1 VVKIYY
7 LAYVVKKS
15 ESDKN
20 SIMSSSNPSGAG
32 AVSGQTYGAINAST
46 TDHWMIRLPNR
57 LASAWEEAPEGTIL
71 GTLTFT
77 KGGTSS
83 NSRQPAAKRQKVG
96 APSSAPS
103 SSKIT
108 ITIDP
113 TLAESQLDLPVNYSL
128 EAMSNKTNGNLHPFT
143 RNENGGVSIHGQV
156 SRTASAQVTNG
167 NGSNTANTSSDA
179 NQTRYRNLLKN
190 RLLDTS
196 VNSKR
201 FVQPHSD
208 AAPQASKAATF
219 AASLGTGFG
228 GSVAQ
233 FGKKVLDAKER
244 QKGFGVEE
252 VSGPPIIGAD
262 NVRSKLFELFSKR
275 VFWSVKDLIMA
286 SGGRLPEKETREILR
301 DIADYHR
308 QGEHRN
314 MWELKGEFK
323 SSTAATESNS

>member
-1 VVKIYY
+1 M
-7 LAYVVKKS
+7 S
-15 ESDKN
+15 
-20 SIMSSSNPSGAG
+20 SSSNPSGAGAG

-57 LASAWEEAPEGTIL
+57 LASAWEDAPEGTVL

-77 KGGTSS
+77 KGGTTNG
-83 NSRQPAAKRQKVG
+83 NSAGQPTAKRQKTN

-103 SSKIT
+103 SSKIS
-108 ITIDP
+108 ITLDP
-113 TLAESQLDLPVNYSL
+113 ALAESQLDLPVNYSL
-128 EAMSNKTNGNLHPFT
+128 EAMSKKTNGTLHPFT
-143 RNENGGVSIHGQV
+143 RNANGGVSIHGLV
-156 SRTASAQVTNG
+156 SRTASVQVTNG
-167 NGSNTANTSSDA
+167 SGSNNANASSDA
-179 NQTRYRNLLKN
+179 RYRNLLKN

-201 FVQPHSD
+201 FVQPHAD

-252 VSGPPIIGAD
+252 VSGPPITGAD

-323 SSTAATESNS
+323 SSISADSNS

>member
-1 VVKIYY
+1 M
-7 LAYVVKKS
+7 S
-15 ESDKN
+15 KN
-20 SIMSSSNPSGAG
+20 TNPSGAG
-32 AVSGQTYGAINAST
+32 AVSGQTYGVINAST

-57 LASAWEEAPEGTIL
+57 LASAWEELPEGASL

-77 KGGTSS
+77 KGGASG
-83 NSRQPAAKRQKVG
+83 NNNGGQPTAKRQKVS
-96 APSSAPS
+96 APSSAPT

-113 TLAESQLDLPVNYSL
+113 ALAESQLDLPVNYSL
-128 EAMSNKTNGNLHPFT
+128 EAMSKKTNGCLHPFT
-143 RNENGGVSIHGQV
+143 RNGNGGVSILGQV
-156 SRTASAQVTNG
+156 SRTASAQVANDSG
-167 NGSNTANTSSDA
+167 SGSNTANASSDV
-179 NQTRYRNLLKN
+179 NITRYRNLMKN

-201 FVQPHSD
+201 FVQPYAD

-219 AASLGTGFG
+219 AASVGTGFG

-252 VSGPPIIGAD
+252 VSGPPIIGAE

-286 SGGRLPEKETREILR
+286 SGGRLPEKETRDVLR

-323 SSTAATESNS
+323 SSVAATDSKS

>member
-1 VVKIYY
+1 M
-7 LAYVVKKS
+7 S
-15 ESDKN
+15 KN
-20 SIMSSSNPSGAG
+20 ANPSGAG
-32 AVSGQTYGAINAST
+32 AVSGQTYGVINAST

-57 LASAWEEAPEGTIL
+57 LASAWEEVPEGTVL
-71 GTLTFT
+71 GNLTFT
-77 KGGTSS
+77 KGGASG
-83 NSRQPAAKRQKVG
+83 NNNGGQPTAKRQKVS
-96 APSSAPS
+96 APASAPS

-113 TLAESQLDLPVNYSL
+113 ALAESQLDLPVNYSL
-128 EAMSNKTNGNLHPFT
+128 EAMSKKTNGSLHPFT
-143 RNENGGVSIHGQV
+143 RNGNGGVSILGQV
-156 SRTASAQVTNG
+156 SRTASAQVANDSG
-167 NGSNTANTSSDA
+167 SGSNTANASSDA
-179 NQTRYRNLLKN
+179 NITRYRNLMKN

-201 FVQPHSD
+201 FVQPYAD

-219 AASLGTGFG
+219 AASVGTGFG

-252 VSGPPIIGAD
+252 VSGPPIIGAE

-286 SGGRLPEKETREILR
+286 SGGRLPEKETRDVLR
-301 DIADYHR
+301 EIADYHR

-323 SSTAATESNS
+323 SSVAATDSNS

>member
-1 VVKIYY
+1 MS
-7 LAYVVKKS
+7 KS
-15 ESDKN
+15 ST
-20 SIMSSSNPSGAG
+20 G
-32 AVSGQTYGAINAST
+32 AVSGQTYGAIHASAA
-46 TDHWMIRLPNR
+46 DHWMIKLPNR
-57 LASAWEEAPEGTIL
+57 LASAWEDAPEGSVL

-77 KGGTSS
+77 KGGSG
-83 NSRQPAAKRQKVG
+83 NNGGQPTAKRLKTG
-96 APSSAPS
+96 AASTKPS
-103 SSKIT
+103 SSKIS

-113 TLAESQLDLPVNYSL
+113 ALAERQSDLPVDYTL
-128 EAMSNKTNGNLHPFT
+128 EAMTKKTAGTLHPFT
-143 RNENGGVSIHGQV
+143 RDGSGGVSIHGLV
-156 SRTASAQVTNG
+156 SRTASAQVANG
-167 NGSNTANTSSDA
+167 NNSNNANASSDA
-179 NQTRYRNLLKN
+179 NITRYRNLLKN

-196 VNSKR
+196 VNNPR
-201 FVQPHSD
+201 FVQPGGVD

-244 QKGFGVEE
+244 QKGFGFGVEE
-252 VSGPPIIGAD
+252 ASGPPITGAN

-314 MWELKGEFK
+314 MWELKSEFK
-323 SSTAATESNS
+323 VNASTNSNS

>member
-1 VVKIYY
+1 VIP
-7 LAYVVKKS
+7 LRRLL
-15 ESDKN
+15 D
-20 SIMSSSNPSGAG
+20 MSTSSNPSGAG
-32 AVSGQTYGAINAST
+32 AVSGQTYGAIQAST

-57 LASAWEEAPEGTIL
+57 LASAWEEAPEGTVL

-77 KGGTSS
+77 RGGTCNGN
-83 NSRQPAAKRQKVG
+83 NSGQPTAKRQKKS
-96 APSSAPS
+96 APSSAPP
-103 SSKIT
+103 SSKIS

-113 TLAESQLDLPVNYSL
+113 ALAESQSDLPVSYTL
-128 EAMSNKTNGNLHPFT
+128 EAMSKKTNGVIHPFS
-143 RNENGGVSIHGQV
+143 RNVDGGVTIHGLV
-156 SRTASAQVTNG
+156 SRTASAQVAS
-167 NGSNTANTSSDA
+167 GSDNANASSDA
-179 NQTRYRNLLKN
+179 NITRYRNLLKN

-201 FVQPHSD
+201 FVQPGGVD
-208 AAPQASKAATF
+208 AAPQASKAAMA

-244 QKGFGVEE
+244 QRGIGVEE
-252 VSGPPIIGAD
+252 VTGPPITGAD
-262 NVRSKLFELFSKR
+262 NVRSKLFELFEKR
-275 VFWSVKDLIMA
+275 VFWSVKELIMA
-286 SGGRLPEKETREILR
+286 SGGRLPEKETREVLR

-323 SSTAATESNS
+323 SSTAVPNSNS

>member
-1 VVKIYY
+1 M
-7 LAYVVKKS
+7 S
-15 ESDKN
+15 KN
-20 SIMSSSNPSGAG
+20 TNPSGAG
-32 AVSGQTYGAINAST
+32 AVSGQTYGVINAST

-57 LASAWEEAPEGTIL
+57 LASAWEELPEGASL

-77 KGGTSS
+77 KGGASG
-83 NSRQPAAKRQKVG
+83 NNNGGQPTAKRQKVS

-113 TLAESQLDLPVNYSL
+113 ALAESQLDLPVNYSL
-128 EAMSNKTNGNLHPFT
+128 EAMSKKTNGCLHPFT
-143 RNENGGVSIHGQV
+143 RNGNGGVSILGQV
-156 SRTASAQVTNG
+156 SRTASAQVANDSG
-167 NGSNTANTSSDA
+167 SGSNTANASSDA
-179 NQTRYRNLLKN
+179 NITRYRNLMKN

-201 FVQPHSD
+201 FVQPYAD

-219 AASLGTGFG
+219 AASVGTGFG

-252 VSGPPIIGAD
+252 VSGPPIIGAE

-286 SGGRLPEKETREILR
+286 SGGRLPEKETRDVLR

-323 SSTAATESNS
+323 SSVAATDSNS

>member
-1 VVKIYY
+1 M
-7 LAYVVKKS
+7 S
-15 ESDKN
+15 
-20 SIMSSSNPSGAG
+20 SSSNPSGAG

-57 LASAWEEAPEGTIL
+57 LASAWEDAPEGTVL

-77 KGGTSS
+77 KGGTTNG
-83 NSRQPAAKRQKVG
+83 NSAGQPTAKRQKTN

-103 SSKIT
+103 SSKIS
-108 ITIDP
+108 ITLDP
-113 TLAESQLDLPVNYSL
+113 ALAESQLDLPVNYSL
-128 EAMSNKTNGNLHPFT
+128 EAMSKKTNGTLHPFT
-143 RNENGGVSIHGQV
+143 RNANGGVSIHG
-156 SRTASAQVTNG
+156 
-167 NGSNTANTSSDA
+167 
-179 NQTRYRNLLKN
+179 LN

-201 FVQPHSD
+201 FVQPHAD

-252 VSGPPIIGAD
+252 VSGPPITGAD

-301 DIADYHR
+301 DIATIIDR
-308 QGEHRN
+308 E
-314 MWELKGEFK
+314 
-323 SSTAATESNS
+323 STEICGS